1 MKSTVAQRTPFDLG
15 IANWENE
22 GGATLPDCMEEA
34 MRDPAD
40 ADHILPRLGLIVVAH
55 WKHLPRPVQKMIF
68 DDLGLTISSAEAR
81 DLKERVAK
89 FLHDRGHGLQPPYP
103 VRPWPLGTLSL

>member
-1 MKSTVAQRTPFDLG
+1 
-15 IANWENE
+15 
-22 GGATLPDCMEEA
+22 